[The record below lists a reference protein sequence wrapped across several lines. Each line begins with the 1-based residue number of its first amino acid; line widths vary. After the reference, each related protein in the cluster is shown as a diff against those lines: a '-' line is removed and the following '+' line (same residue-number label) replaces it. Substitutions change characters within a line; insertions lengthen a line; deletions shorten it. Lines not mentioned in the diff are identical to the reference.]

1 MILHENETLPKAEME
16 DIQLARLQETVRNVY
31 EKVPFY
37 RDKFDQAAIQPSD
50 IQTLA
55 DLKRLP
61 FTKKTDLS
69 FFILGA
75 IG

>member
-16 DIQLARLQETVRNVY
+16 DIQLVRLQETVRNVY

-37 RDKFDQAAIQPSD
+37 RDKFNQTAIQPGD

-61 FTKKTDLS
+61 FTKKTD
-69 FFILGA
+69 FFY
-75 IG
+75 